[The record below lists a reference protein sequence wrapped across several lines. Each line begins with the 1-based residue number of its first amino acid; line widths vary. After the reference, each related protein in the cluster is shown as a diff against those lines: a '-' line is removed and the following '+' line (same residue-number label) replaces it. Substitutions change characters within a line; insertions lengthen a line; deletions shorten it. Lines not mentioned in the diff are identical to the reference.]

1 MSLKPKQPLEKFITS
16 RGFVRANSLAQ
27 RLGIKSVEQGID
39 QSIDTA
45 SNITTKTD
53 GDTDAN
59 LDTET
64 RTAQSPRA
72 TTQFT
77 PDFVENLDVN
87 AEGKTEAEV
96 NEEIQKQFD
105 EAIAKDLEAMGPV
118 TTFGQTKD
126 IGPAL
131 AALME
136 KATQGRTEVDG
147 KNSQNAWYA
156 C

>member
-1 MSLKPKQPLEKFITS
+1 MKSDINAMIVSEFKAKQPLEKFITS
-16 RGFVRANSLAQ
+16 RGFVRANSLAK

-53 GDTDAN
+53 GDVKTE
-59 LDTET
+59 TET

-77 PDFVENLDVN
+77 PDFVENLEVN
-87 AEGKTEAEV
+87 ADGKTEAEV

-105 EAIAKDLEAMGPV
+105 EAIAKDLEAIGPV
-118 TTFGQTKD
+118 TTFGQTKN
-126 IGPAL
+126 IGPVSYTHL
-131 AALME
+131 TLP
-136 KATQGRTEVDG
+136 TTPYV
-147 KNSQNAWYA
+147 
-156 C
+156 